1 MRKLIVFV
9 VLVLVG
15 TIHSSVSA
23 QELYVFSD
31 PASNV
36 PAKSLSLKY
45 ASKWMNEDMFMSKM
59 LMSRHMV
66 DASIGINK
74 KWMIRPAFTF
84 GDMFSH
90 GSFRWESAS
99 IYSKFRFY
107 SQDDVHR
114 HFRAAVYMK
123 ALYSRNDLEF
133 EEINADGDHSVLQ
146 GGIILT
152 QLINKLA
159 ISSTLALTEVTN
171 SERWKNYPGPR
182 DYNYSSF
189 NYSLSAGYLVLPR
202 QYTSYKQTNFN
213 VYLELIGSKGI
224 DRKYYFIDL
233 APAVQFIFNS
243 NTKLNIGYRF
253 QAKGNA
259 YRMSNAAPS
268 ISFSV
273 ERTFFNT
280 FKK

>member
-1 MRKLIVFV
+1 MRRLSVWVVIVLIGIAHMQ
-9 VLVLVG
+9 L
-15 TIHSSVSA
+15 TA

-45 ASKWMNEDMFMSKM
+45 NSKWMNSDLLGSSL
-59 LMSRHMV
+59 LMSRHMGE
-66 DASIGINK
+66 ASIGLNK

-84 GDMFSH
+84 GDMYTN
-90 GSFRWESAS
+90 RVVKWESIS
-99 IYSKFRFY
+99 LYTKFRFY
-107 SQDDVHR
+107 SNDEVHR
-114 HFRAAVYMK
+114 HFRAAAFVK
-123 ALYSRNDLEF
+123 ALYSSNDLEYD
-133 EEINADGDHSVLQ
+133 ELNSDGDQSVVQ
-146 GGIILT
+146 GGVILT

-171 SERWKNYPGPR
+171 RERWKEYLGPR
-182 DYNYSSF
+182 DFGYRSF
-189 NYSLSAGYLVLPR
+189 NYSISAGYLLYPR
-202 QYTSYKQTNFN
+202 EYTSYKQTNFN
-213 VYLELIGSKGI
+213 LYLELIGSRGI
-224 DRKYYFIDL
+224 DRKYYFVDL
-233 APAVQFIFNS
+233 APAVQFILNS
-243 NTKLNIGYRF
+243 NTKINLGYRF

-280 FKK
+280 FRK